1 LILPRPVLIQN
12 HCTVKLNEQDKAF
25 LAGEAGPAT
34 AMAMRIVTRMGA
46 IAKAPRLI
54 DVSHAHIDSSIY
66 VGDAGLEFA
75 ERLAGLGAK
84 VVVPSSLNVSG
95 VDEHHW
101 QEWPVAPEWA
111 SKAHRQMVAYRAM
124 GCTETWTCAPYQT
137 QARPSFGQQI
147 AWGESNAIVF
157 ANSVIGART
166 ERYPDLYDICAAIT
180 GRVPEVGLHTDEGRR
195 GEILIT
201 LTNVPQHL
209 QERDEFYPVLGFLLG
224 RLAEDHIPVLEGLTV
239 KPNDDQLKAL
249 GASAASSG
257 AVALFHLVG
266 ITPEAATVAD
276 AFGGRAPLA
285 THRVGMTE
293 LNDARAQLTTSDN
306 APVEMVLLGSPH
318 FSVEEFRQ
326 IAPLLK
332 GRRKADSVE
341 FLVTTSRI
349 MRTLAADSG
358 MLKDLEAF
366 GGRLTVD
373 TCVLATP
380 MLPPHIKTIM
390 TNSGKYAYYVPGLLD
405 RQVVYGSLSDCVESA
420 ERGRVIRDDS
430 AWRQS

>member
-1 LILPRPVLIQN
+1 MILSARDQAL
-12 HCTVKLNEQDKAF
+12 LS
-25 LAGEAGPAT
+25 GELGPAP
-34 AMAMRIVTRMGA
+34 AMAMRIVTRMGT

-75 ERLAGLGAK
+75 ERLAGLGAQ

-137 QARPSFGQQI
+137 LARPAFGQQI

-166 ERYPDLYDICAAIT
+166 ERYPDLYDICAAVT

-201 LTNVPQHL
+201 LRGVPQAL
-209 QERDEFYPVLGFLLG
+209 QERDEFYPVLGFVLG
-224 RLAEDHIPVLEGLTV
+224 RLAEDHIPVVEGLTV
-239 KPNDDQLKAL
+239 HPTDDQMKAL

-266 ITPEAATVAD
+266 ITPEAPTLAE
-276 AFGGRAPLA
+276 AFGGRVPLT
-285 THRVGMTE
+285 THIVGMAE

-306 APVEMVLLGSPH
+306 APVDLVLLGSPH
-318 FSVEEFRQ
+318 FSIDEFRQ
-326 IAPLLK
+326 LAPLLN

-349 MRTLAADSG
+349 MRTLADDTG

-380 MLPPHIKTIM
+380 MLPPSIKTIM

-405 RQVVYGSLSDCVESA
+405 RQVVYGSLADCVESA

>member
-1 LILPRPVLIQN
+1 MILNDRDTAL
-12 HCTVKLNEQDKAF
+12 LS
-25 LAGEAGPAT
+25 GELGPAP

-75 ERLAGLGAK
+75 ERLAGLGAH

-137 QARPSFGQQI
+137 LARPSFGQQI

-201 LTNVPQHL
+201 LTHVPHHL

-239 KPNDDQLKAL
+239 RPNDDQLKAL

-266 ITPEAATVAD
+266 ITPEAPTVAD
-276 AFGGRAPLA
+276 AFGGRTPLA
-285 THRVGMTE
+285 THVVGMTE
-293 LNDARAQLTTSDN
+293 LNEARAQLTTSDN
-306 APVEMVLLGSPH
+306 APVDLVLLGSPH
-318 FSVEEFRQ
+318 FSVDEFKQ
-326 IAPLLK
+326 LAPLLK

-349 MRTLAADSG
+349 MRTLAEDSG
-358 MLKDLEAF
+358 MLKDLETF

-380 MLPPHIKTIM
+380 MLPPTIKTIM

-405 RQVVYGSLSDCVESA
+405 RQVVYGSLADCVESA
-420 ERGRVIRDDS
+420 TRGRVVRDDS

>member
-1 LILPRPVLIQN
+1 MILTDRDQAL
-12 HCTVKLNEQDKAF
+12 LSGAF
-25 LAGEAGPAT
+25 GPAA

-75 ERLAGLGAK
+75 ERLAGLGAQ

-195 GEILIT
+195 GELLIS
-201 LTNVPQHL
+201 LTNVPQQL
-209 QERDEFYPVLGFLLG
+209 QERDEFYPVLGFVLG
-224 RLAEDHIPVLEGLTV
+224 RLAEDHIPVVEGLTV
-239 KPNDDQLKAL
+239 RPNDDQLKAL

-266 ITPEAATVAD
+266 ITPEAPTLAA
-276 AFGGRAPLA
+276 AFGGQAPIA
-285 THRVGMTE
+285 THRVGMSE
-293 LNDARAQLTTSDN
+293 LNEARAQLTTSDN
-306 APVEMVLLGSPH
+306 APVDLVLLGSPH
-318 FSVEEFRQ
+318 FSVDEFRQ
-326 IAPLLK
+326 LAPLLK
-332 GRRKADSVE
+332 GRRKAESVE

-380 MLPPHIKTIM
+380 MLPPSIKTIM

-405 RQVVYGSLSDCVESA
+405 RQVVYGSLADCVESA

-430 AWRQS
+430 AWRPS